1 MTCAFGNFVKFCGPV
16 PFGPLGRCPYNT
28 SFRHHILCFL
38 GFKNPWIGGVGCFPP
53 RRKNGKIPGGH
64 SKNRVFQTAKIRQ
77 FSTAKIAVDFRQTG
91 AQTNDFP
98 TCPQQG
104 LDAATK
110 KVLGRGANQRTQGGS
125 LRLSA
130 RRGRVALGNAQWR
143 RMAAPGGASQSLH
156 NRQVTGD
163 IPGREPYY
171 EGALCTALRLGGASA
186 HGRRAGAKP
195 PQGASSTAQSDQ
207 AVARAAMEPGLHK
220 QAAETHTRVCGTV
233 SWFPRA
239 RFLYIVS
246 ALEPAQLSKS
256 CNEPGYQETTDH
268 EHHQTERHK
277 RRFPDG

>member
-1 MTCAFGNFVKFCGPV
+1 MGIQRT
-16 PFGPLGRCPYNT
+16 
-28 SFRHHILCFL
+28 
-38 GFKNPWIGGVGCFPP
+38 GFFKRRKTGSFPP
-53 RRKNGKIPGGH
+53 RKSPRIFGKRVRKRTI
-64 SKNRVFQTAKIRQ
+64 FQHVRNKGLTRQ
-77 FSTAKIAVDFRQTG
+77 RKR
-91 AQTNDFP
+91 
-98 TCPQQG
+98 QQG
-104 LDAATK
+104 
-110 KVLGRGANQRTQGGS
+110 RI
-125 LRLSA
+125 
-130 RRGRVALGNAQWR
+130 ALGNARWR

-156 NRQVTGD
+156 NWQVTGD

-171 EGALCTALRLGGASA
+171 EGALCTALRLGGAGA
-186 HGRRAGAKP
+186 HGRRAGAEP

-268 EHHQTERHK
+268 EHHQASQRK
-277 RRFPDG
+277 RARST